1 MVDCE
6 SCPASNDPPSTI
18 YSERAVMS
26 IALPLIPT
34 PAPAAKHT
42 RRPEWLKVKIPGGQ
56 GYAQIKGLVD
66 QHRLHTVCEEARC
79 PNIAECWSRRSATFM
94 ILGDVCTRSCGFCAV
109 KTGKPV
115 GLDRDEPRRLAEAVA
130 TLDLRHCV
138 ITSVNRDELPD
149 GGAEIFAASI
159 RAIRERLP
167 GCTIEVLIPDFKG
180 NEEALLTV
188 LEAQPE
194 ILNHNVE
201 TVARLYRLV
210 RPQARYEQS
219 LELLQR
225 AKRHGAKTK
234 SGFMLGLG
242 ETIAEAEN
250 LLRDLSAVDLD
261 IATIGQYLQPTPAHL
276 PVERF
281 VLPVEFQHL
290 KEFGMKLGLRHVES
304 GPLVRS
310 SYHADEQAEPFLARR
325 AEAA

>member
-1 MVDCE
+1 MD
-6 SCPASNDPPSTI
+6 
-18 YSERAVMS
+18 MS
-26 IALPLIPT
+26 IHLPVMQSQT
-34 PAPAAKHT
+34 PVAKHT
-42 RRPEWLKVKIPGGQ
+42 RRPDWLKVKIPGGP
-56 GYAQIKGLVD
+56 GYAHIKGLVD

-94 ILGDVCTRSCGFCAV
+94 ILGDICTRSCGFCAV
-109 KTGKPV
+109 KTGRPI

-130 TLDLRHCV
+130 KLELRHAV

-149 GGAEIFAASI
+149 GGAAVFAASI

-188 LEAQPE
+188 LEARPE

-201 TVARLYRLV
+201 TIARLYRRV
-210 RPQARYEQS
+210 RPQAQYDQS
-219 LELLQR
+219 LELLWR
-225 AKRHGAKTK
+225 AKRHGATTK

-242 ETIAEAEN
+242 ETIPEAED
-250 LLRDLSAVDLD
+250 LLRDLRGVALD

-281 VLPVEFQHL
+281 VPPSEFQHL
-290 KEFGMKLGLRHVES
+290 KEFGTWLGFRHVES

-310 SYHADEQAEPFLARR
+310 SYHADEQAGLHMQ
-325 AEAA
+325 